1 MNPITTQQVALD
13 NALVA
18 PEKRL
23 NIVKCNSRI
32 KFSKPQ
38 REATYQV
45 TLDVLKLSPC
55 YPAFLITAEVP
66 DIYMHQLW
74 NTIKKIKNTDAYQFK
89 LDKKKCQIDTEVFLE
104 ILQICLILPEQEFVE
119 PLSDEEM
126 VSFIRVLDYSGMCN
140 MLSAIHTDQMHQP
153 WRTFSAIINRC
164 ISGKT
169 IGRLYVSRYKINLHM
184 IRDDSFLEKLLL
196 RKQGKFK
203 KIASPSKKLSLIL
216 EEEPAKKSKQDK
228 KLAKKSTTVPI
239 AGVVI
244 RDTPGVS
251 MSMKKVPTKVDRG
264 KGMDLLSDIALLEAA
279 QLKNGL
285 KKSKQDTHML
295 YASGSGDGVGSQ
307 PKVPD
312 EQQEETTGTN
322 EGTSTIPRVPNILKY
337 QSESENESW
346 GDSDDDS
353 NDDDSD
359 DVNNDD
365 DDDVDN
371 DADGDNEASDTER
384 TDSDDDENPNLN
396 QNNDEEE
403 EYEEEYVRTP
413 KNYEFSD
420 DEEEYEELY
429 KDVNVRLKDAEHEE
443 DGKGD
448 AEMTDTSR
456 DDVSQ
461 EKSYEQVEDDA
472 HVTLTAAPVT

>member
-1 MNPITTQQVALD
+1 
-13 NALVA
+13 
-18 PEKRL
+18 
-23 NIVKCNSRI
+23 
-32 KFSKPQ
+32 
-38 REATYQV
+38 
-45 TLDVLKLSPC
+45 
-55 YPAFLITAEVP
+55 
-66 DIYMHQLW
+66 
-74 NTIKKIKNTDAYQFK
+74 
-89 LDKKKCQIDTEVFLE
+89 
-104 ILQICLILPEQEFVE
+104 
-119 PLSDEEM
+119 M
-126 VSFIRVLDYSGMCN
+126 VSFIQVLDYSGICD

-203 KIASPSKKLSLIL
+203 KIASPSKKLSPIL

-228 KLAKKSTTVPI
+228 KPAKKSTTVPI

-251 MSMKKVPTKVDRG
+251 MSMKKAPTKVDRG
-264 KGMDLLSDIALLEAA
+264 KGMDLLFDVALLEAA
-279 QLKNGL
+279 QLKKGL

-312 EQQEETTGTN
+312 EQQEETT
-322 EGTSTIPRVPNILKY
+322 
-337 QSESENESW
+337 
-346 GDSDDDS
+346 DSDDDS

-359 DVNNDD
+359 DVNNDDDD

-403 EYEEEYVRTP
+403 ECEEEYVRTP

-429 KDVNVRLKDAEHEE
+429 KDVNVRLKDAKHEE

-472 HVTLTAAPVT
+472 HVTLTAALVTQKIKAATTIPTPIPQSTPTPLPYKAYKSYTVEFEKKSQAKKKIYVDLIEKSVKDIIKDEVKSQLP